1 MEKKNVN
8 TEKKQV
14 IKERIMLGVGVIAG
28 AVLTGVVYKVSG
40 KLLNKYSKKGMIVA
54 IENMDNNSAVSLTIS
69 NLATKGWESARLTK
83 ETATKIS
90 NNLKDAMSE
99 CWPE

>member
-8 TEKKQV
+8 TEKKQI
-14 IKERIMLGVGVIAG
+14 IKERIMLGAGVIAG
-28 AVLTGVVYKVSG
+28 AVLTCVAYKVSST
-40 KLLNKYSKKGMIVA
+40 LLNKYSKKGMIVVVG
-54 IENMDNNSAVSLTIS
+54 NMDNNSAVSLTMS
-69 NLATKGWESARLTK
+69 NLATKGCESARLTK

-90 NNLKDAMSE
+90 NDLKDAMSE